1 MFFDPSVLSVSEYL
15 ENLNLPV
22 DYLLRFSFIE
32 TCLDDV
38 CRAVTYTI
46 SQAKRTDN
54 ILQSVIKSSFPVIG
68 PYIVTFFNT
77 FIRESVSSTIWKES
91 LIMTHNKESNPV
103 TMNDVS
109 PISLLCFLSKVLER
123 IVHEQLYD
131 YIETRVLL
139 DPFQTGYR
147 KRHSTQTS
155 TQTALLKL
163 TDDIREG
170 MEKMLVTMLM
180 LFDFSK
186 AFRLCESRSSST

>member
-1 MFFDPSVLSVSEYL
+1 MIHIKVS
-15 ENLNLPV
+15 NL
-22 DYLLRFSFIE
+22 
-32 TCLDDV
+32 
-38 CRAVTYTI
+38 
-46 SQAKRTDN
+46 
-54 ILQSVIKSSFPVIG
+54 
-68 PYIVTFFNT
+68 
-77 FIRESVSSTIWKES
+77 
-91 LIMTHNKESNPV
+91 V
-103 TMNDVS
+103 TMNDGR
-109 PISLLCFLSKVLER
+109 PISLLCFLSKALER

-170 MEKMLVTMLM
+170 MDKKLVIVLM

-186 AFRLCESRSSST
+186 AFDSVSHVV